1 MTNATRNGLTAE
13 TLEKARQLGIEI
25 PTLYLPGPGVDLKRW
40 AVVACDQ
47 FTSQP
52 EYWQAAEQQV
62 GVAPSTLR
70 LVLPEIYLE
79 HPGDTPV
86 ADRVARI
93 NETMATYLDQQ
104 TIIPLQPG
112 CMLID
117 RKTSLHPSRK
127 GLLLAI
133 DLEHYDFQP
142 GNRELTRATEGTV
155 LDRIPPR
162 QAIRQDALL
171 ELPHVQLLIDD
182 PTHTVIE
189 PLFAAVDQNEPL
201 YATELMQ
208 DGGAV
213 RGWAIPADSQALAA
227 AIDALGQLASL
238 HEFGLLFAVGDGN
251 HSLATAKAHWNSLKA
266 TVAPDHPARFAL
278 VEVINIHDA
287 GLDFEP
293 IHRAIFNIELD
304 LFLSHSQRFFAKTAA
319 ARSAAQSVPASGG
332 DADSLV
338 THAVPVFGPGWSSE
352 LQVTLGAKELLVG
365 AIQAMLDDLAVR
377 HPETRLDYIHGD
389 DVVRELA
396 EKGAVGL
403 LLPALDKADFFGI
416 IARDGILPRKT
427 FSMGEAFEKRYYFES
442 RRIRNPG

>member
-1 MTNATRNGLTAE
+1 MSNTNREGLAATAQ
-13 TLEKARQLGIEI
+13 EKARQLGIEI
-25 PTLYLPGPGVDLKRW
+25 PTLYLPRPGVDLQRW

-47 FTSQP
+47 YTSQP
-52 EYWQAAEQQV
+52 EYWQAAEEQV
-62 GVAPSTLR
+62 GSEPSTLR

-79 HPGDTPV
+79 QPGDTPV
-86 ADRVARI
+86 ASRVAQI
-93 NETMATYLDQQ
+93 NENMAVYLQDQ
-104 TIIPLQPG
+104 TLVPLQPG

-117 RKTSLHPSRK
+117 RKTKLHASRK

-133 DLEHYDFQP
+133 DLEHYDFKP

-162 QAIRQDALL
+162 QAIRRDALL

-182 PTHTVIE
+182 PGRTVIE
-189 PLFAAVDQNEPL
+189 PLFAAVDPAKPL
-201 YATELMQ
+201 YSTELML

-213 RGWAIPADSQALAA
+213 CGWAIPADSPALAG

-238 HEFGLLFAVGDGN
+238 REFGLLFAVGDGN
-251 HSLATAKAHWNSLKA
+251 HSLATAKAHWDSLKA
-266 TVAPDHPARFAL
+266 TVGPEHPARFAL

-293 IHRAIFNIELD
+293 IHRAIFNVDLEL
-304 LFLSHSQRFFAKTAA
+304 FQNHFQRFFAKYPATAH
-319 ARSAAQSVPASGG
+319 STPADPESKTEPYE
-332 DADSLV
+332 LV
-338 THAVPVFGPGWSSE
+338 THTVPVFGPGWSTE
-352 LQVTLGAKELLVG
+352 LQVTLGAGELLVG

-377 HPETRLDYIHGD
+377 HPDTRLDYIHGE
-389 DVVRELA
+389 DVIHELA
-396 EKGAVGL
+396 DKGAIGL
-403 LLPALDKADFFGI
+403 LLPALSKADFFGI

-442 RRIRNPG
+442 RRITLPD